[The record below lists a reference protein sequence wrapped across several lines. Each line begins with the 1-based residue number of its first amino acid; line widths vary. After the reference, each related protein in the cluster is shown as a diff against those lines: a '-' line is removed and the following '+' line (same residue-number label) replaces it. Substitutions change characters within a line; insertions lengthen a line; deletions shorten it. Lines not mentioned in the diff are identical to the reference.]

1 MSTMSTMSSTA
12 TTSRVSTIFSMAS
25 GHLTLLAVALVFT
38 LPSTVQAQNE
48 GFPNTKEQGRAA
60 TEYRDDAIQLVAA
73 YYYSQRN
80 HESTWLLI
88 EVALTTEER
97 MTIHRDALRLITPDG
112 TELALATQERFSRDV
127 ERVRQLVQNAR
138 TSRHGTGAYF
148 NRRNQSEEIRFFSL
162 PGSRLV
168 ANDFRVDR
176 FRFALGDLFFESPTG
191 AWQDGIYTLV
201 LEHEETRVAVPI
213 VLE

>member
-1 MSTMSTMSSTA
+1 MSNMSRTF
-12 TTSRVSTIFSMAS
+12 R
-25 GHLTLLAVALVFT
+25 HLRLLSVALVLT
-38 LPSTVQAQNE
+38 LASTAQAQNE
-48 GFPNTKEQGRAA
+48 EFPNTKELGRAA

-80 HESTWLLI
+80 HDSTWLLI
-88 EVALTTEER
+88 EAALTTEER

-112 TELALATQERFSRDV
+112 IEVALATQERFGQDI

-138 TSRHGTGAYF
+138 MSRHGTGTYF

-162 PGSRLV
+162 PGGRLV
-168 ANDFRVDR
+168 ADDFVVDR
-176 FRFALGDLFFESPTG
+176 FRVVLGDLYFASPTG
-191 AWQDGIYTLV
+191 LWEDGIYTLV
-201 LEHEETRVAVPI
+201 LEHDGGRAAVPI